1 MLICLKLDAELVVE
15 DPQVA
20 VVVAYHGLR
29 HDRLHFL
36 RYHADVC
43 AVAAIITEA
52 IVTQAVLEIAEKDDI
67 VLEAYIGPSSAAAT
81 AAASTTA
88 ASASAA
94 AEATATATAACSN
107 ATAATAVKTCAPASR
122 LPASYSA

>member
-1 MLICLKLDAELVVE
+1 M
-15 DPQVA
+15 
-20 VVVAYHGLR
+20 Y
-29 HDRLHFL
+29 FL

-52 IVTQAVLEIAEKDDI
+52 IVTQAVLEIAEKNDI
-67 VLEAYIGPSSAAAT
+67 VLEVYIGPSSAAAT

-94 AEATATATAACSN
+94 AEAATATAACSN
-107 ATAATAVKTCAPASR
+107 ATAATAAKTCAPAGR